1 MLVIVVSSFP
11 SAEYLTEVREYG
23 TVYSGWAESED
34 ELQRPLEGVAGC
46 VGTCCRALEEQS
58 EAMSQDFLP
67 VLREYV
73 LYVEAMKVR
82 LSEPCPPPLPPRYPI
97 GGGGGYFERT
107 SGFFHNH
114 NLPL

>member
-1 MLVIVVSSFP
+1 MLIVVVSSFP

-23 TVYSGWAESED
+23 TMYSGWAESED

-82 LSEPCPPPLPPRYPI
+82 LSEPPPPSTPTEVSYW
-97 GGGGGYFERT
+97 GG
-107 SGFFHNH
+107 
-114 NLPL
+114 